1 MTQAEI
7 SRWIES
13 HDRTHGNLVSVR
25 EFELV
30 MKNMAEDIAETKETV
45 RWMQRLLVTQLVAF
59 GAGIVLYLVN
69 TVAP

>member
-13 HDRTHGNLVSVR
+13 HDRTHGNVVSQR
-25 EFELV
+25 EFELTV
-30 MKNMAEDIAETKETV
+30 RNMAEDIVETKETV
-45 RWMQRLLVTQLVAF
+45 KWMQRLLVTQLVAF
-59 GAGIVLYLVN
+59 AAGIILYLVN